1 MTTQIKKYITVALVV
16 TSVCIVCAFVYI
28 ANASREKR
36 EQAAVPDRIKEIYAL
51 AKKSTEEMD
60 HIKEIFS
67 LAKTSA
73 EEDFNV
79 NFCGFFVGMS
89 RYDAMDLA
97 SYYKLKEGEY
107 SVCAGPGMA
116 VSRLWFSLK
125 GVRRIV
131 GGGSTLDELAQAVA
145 NRVGDLK
152 GDRET
157 MEYTHKTIDGVVVRF
172 GNEGLRIENNGIA
185 SQNPIVTKIN
195 EQKES
200 LEKEGIIPS
209 IITNMV
215 SIPGKSF
222 KMGKYE
228 VTQAQW
234 LAVMGYNPS
243 DCKSDFSH
251 PVRKVSWNDCKEF
264 LKKLNALP
272 EVMSLGLVFRLPT
285 VAEWEY
291 ACRAGAMGDYCR
303 LADGSEIG
311 ESELD
316 KVAWYRRNSDETTH
330 LVGQKEPNA
339 FGLYDMHG
347 NVEECCEDV
356 IYDKFYGQ
364 RRCVYKGGGFFS
376 SDDSCDTGDSSS
388 SSLDHWGSIYSG
400 FRLAVSQD

>member
-1 MTTQIKKYITVALVV
+1 MTTQIKKYITAALVAV
-16 TSVCIVCAFVYI
+16 SVCIICALVYI

-36 EQAAVPDRIKEIYAL
+36 EQAAAPDRNKGIYAS
-51 AKKSTEEMD
+51 AKKSTEEID
-60 HIKEIFS
+60 HIKEIFA

-107 SVCAGPGMA
+107 SVCVGPGMA

-125 GVRRIV
+125 GVRRIT
-131 GGGSTLDELAQAVA
+131 GGGNTLDELALAVA
-145 NRVGDLK
+145 NRVGDLSMDTK
-152 GDRET
+152 
-157 MEYTHKTIDGVVVRF
+157 EYTYKTIDGVVVRF
-172 GNEGLRIENNGIA
+172 GNKGLRIENNGIA
-185 SQNPIVTKIN
+185 LKNPIVTKIN

-200 LEKEGIIPS
+200 LAKEGIIPS
-209 IITNMV
+209 IIENMV

-234 LAVMGYNPS
+234 FAVMGHNPS
-243 DCKSDFSH
+243 YFEGDVSH
-251 PVRKVSWNDCKEF
+251 PVEQVSWDDCKEF

-272 EVMSLGLVFRLPT
+272 EVMSLGLKFRLPT
-285 VAEWEY
+285 VAEWEH
-291 ACRAGAMGDYCR
+291 ACRAGSTGDYCR
-303 LADGSEIG
+303 LADGSEIR
-311 ESELD
+311 EAELD
-316 KVAWYRRNSDETTH
+316 RVAWNSYYSDNTTH
-330 LVGQKEPNA
+330 PVGQKEPNF

-347 NVEECCEDV
+347 NVSEWCEDLSMA
-356 IYDKFYGQ
+356 GSS
-364 RRCVYKGGGFFS
+364 RRTYKGSNFDTGNRIDSRVDFS
-376 SDDSCDTGDSSS
+376 SSHDPDYRGKGC
-388 SSLDHWGSIYSG
+388 G

>member
-1 MTTQIKKYITVALVV
+1 MTTQIKKYITAALVAV
-16 TSVCIVCAFVYI
+16 SVCIICALVYI

-36 EQAAVPDRIKEIYAL
+36 EQAAAPDRNKEVDAL
-51 AKKSTEEMD
+51 AKKSTEEID
-60 HIKEIFS
+60 HIKEIFA

-97 SYYKLKEGEY
+97 SHYKLKEGEY
-107 SVCAGPGMA
+107 SVWAGPGMA

-125 GVRRIV
+125 GVRRII

-172 GNEGLRIENNGIA
+172 GNEGLRIENKGIA
-185 SQNPIVTKIN
+185 SKNPIVTKIN

-200 LEKEGIIPS
+200 LEKEEIIPS
-209 IITNMV
+209 IIGNMV

-234 LAVMGYNPS
+234 LAVMGCNTSY
-243 DCKSDFSH
+243 CESDFSH
-251 PVRKVSWNDCKEF
+251 PVKDVTWNDCKKF

-272 EVMSLGLVFRLPT
+272 EVTSLGLVFRLPT

-291 ACRAGAMGDYCR
+291 ACRAGATGDYCR
-303 LADGSEIG
+303 LADGREIG

-316 KVAWYRRNSDETTH
+316 KVAWYNRNSDKTTH
-330 LVGQKEPNA
+330 PVGQKEPNA

-356 IYDKFYGQ
+356 EYSSFFG
-364 RRCVYKGGGFFS
+364 RRQCVYKGGCIYS
-376 SDDSCDTGDSSS
+376 PDYSCDTGDSSS
-388 SSLDHWGSIYSG
+388 SSLDYCSKSSG